1 MVDGS
6 SLSYVR
12 STQEPRAVTK
22 RSPAK
27 MPIRA
32 DESYSLYVTKQLG
45 TLHPSDSWARTG
57 GGTTEA
63 GLDS

>member
-1 MVDGS
+1 MSKADMVDGS

-45 TLHPSDSWARTG
+45 TLHPSDS
-57 GGTTEA
+57 
-63 GLDS
+63 